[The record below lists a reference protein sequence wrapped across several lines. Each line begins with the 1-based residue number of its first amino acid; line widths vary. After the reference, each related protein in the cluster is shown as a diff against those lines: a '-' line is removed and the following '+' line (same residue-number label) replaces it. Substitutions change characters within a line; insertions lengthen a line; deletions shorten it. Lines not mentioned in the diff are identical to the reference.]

1 MPCVSLSLFLSL
13 TLSMSFCVSICLHCL
28 CRWLK
33 PSVSL
38 PFPIAS
44 LSSSPSFSLTLSV
57 SVYLSL
63 CVSCTSALVCRT
75 LAHTARAIKYAI
87 TFYCNNSLNVTK
99 KPSNENENKRQT
111 AAEHARSQASIH
123 SYPYL
128 FPHSPL
134 YPSFLFSIK
143 FTAPR
148 TFDVHVAVCP

>member
-75 LAHTARAIKYAI
+75 LAHTACAIKYAI

-99 KPSNENENKRQT
+99 KPSKENENKRPT
-111 AAEHARSQASIH
+111 AAEHARSQAKAAKPQSTATPT
-123 SYPYL
+123 S
-128 FPHSPL
+128 SPTPL
-134 YPSFLFSIK
+134 SSLRSCL
-143 FTAPR
+143 A
-148 TFDVHVAVCP
+148 